1 MSFAISQRPFSRRRV
16 LALVAAL
23 FVGGLL
29 VSAASA
35 HAGQPYYY
43 LVNQNSGK
51 VLTPFLESKN
61 AGAAIVQMT
70 PLNTGA
76 QHWFVDREADTPSGG
91 TIREFR
97 NRWSHYCIYVKF
109 EDSVVG
115 RELHQDQCEK
125 NYNANARQW
134 IVASKSDMWA
144 GLPFLAVNRNSNQ
157 CMDVSGAA
165 LGDYAPLI
173 QWPCHGGPNQLFRLV
188 YKGTSG

>member
-1 MSFAISQRPFSRRRV
+1 MSFAMSQRRISRGR
-16 LALVAAL
+16 LLSLVAAL
-23 FVGGLL
+23 VVAGLL
-29 VSAASA
+29 ASAAAA

-43 LVNQNSGK
+43 IVNQNSGK
-51 VLTPFLESKN
+51 VLAPLQESKD
-61 AGAAIVQMT
+61 AGAPIVQMT

-76 QHWFVDREADTPSGG
+76 QHWFVDRESDTSSGG

-97 NRWSHYCIYVKF
+97 NRWSHYCIYVKY
-109 EDSVVG
+109 EDSVIG
-115 RELHQDQCEK
+115 RVLHQDQCDK

-134 IVASKSDMWA
+134 VVASKSDMWA

-157 CMDVSGAA
+157 CMDVSEAG

-173 QWPCHGGPNQLFRLV
+173 QWPCHGGPNQQFRLV

>member
-1 MSFAISQRPFSRRRV
+1 MSFAMSQRRLSRGRM
-16 LALVAAL
+16 LALAA
-23 FVGGLL
+23 
-29 VSAASA
+29 A

-51 VLTPFLESKN
+51 VLTPFLESKD
-61 AGAAIVQMT
+61 AGASIVQMT
-70 PLNTGA
+70 PLNHGA
-76 QHWFVDREADTPSGG
+76 QHWFVDRESDTPSGG

-109 EDSVVG
+109 EDSVIG

-144 GLPFLAVNRNSNQ
+144 GLPFLAVNRNSSNQ
-157 CMDVSGAA
+157 CMDVSGAG
-165 LGDYAPLI
+165 LGDYAPLG
-173 QWPCHGGPNQLFRLV
+173 QWPCHGGPNQQFRLV